1 MDFFVVVAVV
11 RRFEQSTKQQPFSV
25 QCFCGKILK
34 KGPHFM
40 CALYCARERE
50 REKDNAM
57 AEYSILFTFSYA
69 AVCTLSLILLLLLIL
84 VFSKRF
90 G

>member
-40 CALYCARERE
+40 CALYSRLRERE
-50 REKDNAM
+50 RERKTMQWLNIPFCSRSHM
-57 AEYSILFTFSYA
+57 LLFA
-69 AVCTLSLILLLLLIL
+69 LCLS
-84 VFSKRF
+84 FYCCS
-90 G
+90 